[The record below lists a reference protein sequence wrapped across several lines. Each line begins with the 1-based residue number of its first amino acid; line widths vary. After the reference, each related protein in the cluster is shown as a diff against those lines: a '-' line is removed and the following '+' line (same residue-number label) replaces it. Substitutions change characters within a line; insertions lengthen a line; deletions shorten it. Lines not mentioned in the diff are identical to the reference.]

1 MAGERRARDLFD
13 EPGVLLREAS
23 LDLVED
29 ALLVIREGHFGPCL
43 VWSMGLDLPIHYRKP
58 DRSGKRR
65 SGAVRFPPMGE
76 NRPEFEPMG
85 ESDFPQAG
93 IVIGSIGAILGSL
106 VWVYLGFLTVVH
118 REETSRIAYKIK
130 VLGALGLL
138 ATLPGAVA
146 VVVGVL
152 GLLHRRASRPFR
164 RRSLLAL
171 ALGVGVIGGAAAIQ
185 LMANA
190 AVRR

>member
-1 MAGERRARDLFD
+1 M
-13 EPGVLLREAS
+13 RE
-23 LDLVED
+23 D
-29 ALLVIREGHFGPCL
+29 R
-43 VWSMGLDLPIHYRKP
+43 P
-58 DRSGKRR
+58 D
-65 SGAVRFPPMGE
+65 
-76 NRPEFEPMG
+76 FEPMG

-93 IVIGSIGAILGSL
+93 IVVGSIGAILGSL
-106 VWVYLGFLTVVH
+106 VWIYLGFLTIVH

-138 ATLPGAVA
+138 AALPGAVA
-146 VVVGVL
+146 AVVGVL

-171 ALGVGVIGGAAAIQ
+171 VLGVGVIGGAAAIQ